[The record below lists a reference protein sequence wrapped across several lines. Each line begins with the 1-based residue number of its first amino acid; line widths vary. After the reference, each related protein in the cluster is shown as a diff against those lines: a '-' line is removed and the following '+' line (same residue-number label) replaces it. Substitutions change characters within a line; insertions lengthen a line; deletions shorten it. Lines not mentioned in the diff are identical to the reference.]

1 MPELPDIR
9 FESVDDS
16 NPRLFKDDFGFW
28 KLTGNEEFRELCNRD
43 FVRELR
49 ESRLQFDECFEVVRQ
64 SRSIVESMPSAAN
77 IVSMLR
83 KNFRRP
89 SVIAKACEVIYSLDI
104 LLHFQSEHEMM
115 LKEHD
120 RKLRVVEGIFGSP
133 LTGDVEIGAIKES
146 QPRYCTNEELTF
158 FTSLSTRLSKA
169 IETAQVQE
177 GLEVARWQVIT
188 TYIFVIFAAAG
199 LVQLFMNDVQPIKEW
214 AKVWSVGVKWADSLF
229 VAKMATTIIV
239 LAVSF
244 AFIFACRDLWRR
256 LDRPKSP
263 K

>member
-9 FESVDDS
+9 FESVKDS
-16 NPRLFKDDFGFW
+16 NPRLFKNDFGFW
-28 KLTGNEEFRELCNRD
+28 ILSGNEEFRELSNRE
-43 FVRELR
+43 FLRELR
-49 ESRLQFDECFEVVRQ
+49 ASRLQFDEYFEVVRQ
-64 SRSIVESMPSAAN
+64 SRSTVETMPSAAT

-83 KNFRRP
+83 RNFRRP

-104 LLHFQSEHEMM
+104 LLHYQNEFEMM
-115 LKEHD
+115 LKEHA
-120 RKLRVVEGIFGSP
+120 RKLQAVEEICGAP
-133 LTGDVEIGAIKES
+133 LKGDVEVNVIKEA
-146 QPRYCTNEELTF
+146 QPEYITNEEQIF
-158 FTSLSTRLSKA
+158 FTSLSGRLSKA

-256 LDRPKSP
+256 LDRPKLP